1 MKKIYLG
8 KMIVGCGILL
18 GFCGLALAESTDV
31 YAADMYRLYNPNSG
45 EHFYTANLT
54 EKNNVQK
61 AGWRYE
67 GIGWNAP
74 TSGNPVYRLY
84 NANAG
89 DHHYTLNANER
100 DHLKKVGWRYE
111 GVSWYSPG
119 SGKPLYRLYN
129 PNAKA
134 GSHHYTLNT
143 NERDNLKRAG
153 WRYEG
158 IAWYAV
164 DGNSSSG
171 NSGGGTTPKPNPTP
185 TPAPFD
191 VAKTER
197 EISQKLFTKINQHRS
212 AIGLR
217 KFDGSDILN
226 KAVAIRADDLYIK
239 YDHVRPDGTDISTF
253 VNNQLGYSKYG
264 SCGGENIWG
273 GIYKTDRDNTE
284 AVANLILNGWK
295 GSSGHRKLLESNIAN
310 EGAVGIKL
318 KHRGTT
324 YYDVSVVL
332 LTGINSNK

>member
-1 MKKIYLG
+1 MKRKCLG
-8 KMIVGCGILL
+8 KLIFGFGVGLIVSL
-18 GFCGLALAESTDV
+18 GGFVLASEAN
-31 YAADMYRLYNPNSG
+31 AADMHRLYNPNSG

-74 TSGNPVYRLY
+74 ASGNPVYRLY
-84 NANAG
+84 NPNAG

-100 DHLKKVGWRYE
+100 DNLKRHGWRYE
-111 GVSWYSPG
+111 GVSWHSPN

-134 GSHHYTLNT
+134 GSHHYTLNA
-143 NERDNLKRAG
+143 NERDNLKRVG

-171 NSGGGTTPKPNPTP
+171 NNGGGTTTPPPTP
-185 TPAPFD
+185 SFD
-191 VAKTER
+191 VTTVEKQ
-197 EISQKLFTKINQHRS
+197 ISQQLFTKINQHRTS
-212 AIGLR
+212 IGL
-217 KFDGSDILN
+217 KALDSSSILN
-226 KAVAIRADDLYIK
+226 TAVATRANDLYTL
-239 YDHVRPDGTDISTF
+239 YDHKRPDGTDISTY
-253 VNNQLGYSKYG
+253 VNIQLGYNKYG

-273 GIYKTDRDNTE
+273 GTYKTDRDNPE
-284 AVANLILNGWK
+284 AVSNLIINGWK

-324 YYDVSVVL
+324 YYDISVVF
-332 LTGINSNK
+332 LTGINSSK